1 MKLSFRCYD
10 GDGKLLF
17 KVHKSIYASTP
28 KEETKELIVGELYYQ
43 FRSHPSEVSSIEV
56 FIYNKV
62 CKSKYF
68 LAIANTTNLLSR
80 SGSLL
85 EGDRVVT
92 FSDNTLNRIFYN
104 E

>member
-10 GDGKLLF
+10 EKGKLLF
-17 KVHKSIYASTP
+17 KVHKSIYVSTL
-28 KEETKELIVGELYYQ
+28 KEETKELIAGELYYQ

-56 FIYNKV
+56 FIYNKI
-62 CKSKYF
+62 CKSRYF
-68 LAIANTTNLLSR
+68 LAIANTANLLSR

-85 EGDRVVT
+85 EGDRVIT
-92 FSDNTLNRIFYN
+92 FSDSTLNRIFYN